1 MWGLSKAISILG
13 LILALHVI
21 RIGLLSVQI
30 VFLVVSF
37 IEPQFLNMLLYPIL
51 GQDQDTDGDVDVDGV
66 DDRTQRWRNF
76 DRLKTSRASRT
87 TRSPT
92 LPELLIFCES
102 SRFFRPAVYFLTDAK
117 FEFCGI
123 KDHQW
128 LIKILL
134 LLILRTVPIVAYP
147 STNLFN
153 EQGSQRE
160 AYEGWY
166 EAASISPG
174 RWPQISSLNSIAH
187 PSPKLLQSLKPQA
200 LYKGF

>member
-1 MWGLSKAISILG
+1 
-13 LILALHVI
+13 
-21 RIGLLSVQI
+21 
-30 VFLVVSF
+30 
-37 IEPQFLNMLLYPIL
+37 MLLYSLL
-51 GQDQDTDGDVDVDGV
+51 GQDQDSDGDVDVDGV

-92 LPELLIFCES
+92 LPELLIFLRVFEIFSPCGL
-102 SRFFRPAVYFLTDAK
+102 FFNGCQIWVLWNKGSPMVDKYFVVTYS
-117 FEFCGI
+117 
-123 KDHQW
+123 
-128 LIKILL
+128 
-134 LLILRTVPIVAYP
+134 LILRTVPIVAYP

-153 EQGSQRE
+153 EQGSHRE

-174 RWPQISSLNSIAH
+174 RWPPISSLNCIAH